1 MPVTAL
7 NHYLIVSK
15 DLERS
20 RDFYCRVLGMGSPSG
35 PISASPAT
43 G

>member
-1 MPVTAL
+1 MPITSL

-20 RDFYCRVLGMGSPSG
+20 RKFYEQVFGCVPVPPSL
-35 PISASPAT
+35 SMYLMK
-43 G
+43 